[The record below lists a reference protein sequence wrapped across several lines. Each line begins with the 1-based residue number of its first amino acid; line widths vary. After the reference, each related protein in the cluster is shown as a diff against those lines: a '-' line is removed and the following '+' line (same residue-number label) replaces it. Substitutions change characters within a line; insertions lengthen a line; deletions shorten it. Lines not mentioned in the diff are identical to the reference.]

1 MYQIIVQSDN
11 EKDLKQ
17 FTEMIADSVAKR
29 FAYQN
34 PNFVGELSNKVANS
48 LKEDLM
54 ARKVIDEK
62 VDRIIEGVER
72 SITSRAHNKYT
83 REENRIFA
91 GIPTSQP
98 RVVNVPDFV
107 PVPPNRVAEVPKGD
121 EARHLRDNI
130 IATLI
135 GYQNGIGN
143 DESSPEYQAYQKV
156 LTMIESQYGEF
167 MSYPNTQKK

>member
-11 EKDLKQ
+11 EKDLEQ
-17 FTEMIADSVAKR
+17 ITNMIADSVAKR
-29 FAYQN
+29 FAFQN
-34 PNFVGELSNKVANS
+34 PNFAGELSNKVAES
-48 LKEDLM
+48 IKEDLM

-62 VDRIIEGVER
+62 VDKVIESVER

-83 REENRIFA
+83 REENRIFSN
-91 GIPTSQP
+91 IPMPTIQP
-98 RVVNVPDFV
+98 VE
-107 PVPPNRVAEVPKGD
+107 APKGD

-143 DESSPEYQAYQKV
+143 DENSPEYQAYQKV